1 MKSSIEPVIIGPAII
16 GPAIIG
22 PAIFHYVISML
33 QLSTILL
40 QRKFFN
46 FSGTFRWNDT
56 KDKILLRE
64 VRVVEPYLWKVGSKQ
79 AGQGWTETAN
89 LVNAYEGFKDMPR
102 DQRAVRERFN
112 KLMGEFRSKTRVE
125 ENASGISPDPP
136 SEVEV
141 LFGEMSEII
150 LSTVHTQ
157 SDKSKDEKDDR
168 AKALVV
174 RDAAMHTWGKSKGGI
189 RSSEDESD
197 NSDLSSER
205 SNKPKSRRRR
215 SRKRSGDALE
225 YLKMKS
231 NESMS
236 IQQQELEL
244 RKQQTIIEQQKL
256 EAKEKQQQQKQDE
269 LIQQQKMNQI
279 LENQQQQFNIQQ
291 QQQQMQMHAA
301 MLAVLE
307 KLAK

>member
-1 MKSSIEPVIIGPAII
+1 
-16 GPAIIG
+16 
-22 PAIFHYVISML
+22 
-33 QLSTILL
+33 
-40 QRKFFN
+40 
-46 FSGTFRWNDT
+46 
-56 KDKILLRE
+56 
-64 VRVVEPYLWKVGSKQ
+64 
-79 AGQGWTETAN
+79 
-89 LVNAYEGFKDMPR
+89 
-102 DQRAVRERFN
+102 
-112 KLMGEFRSKTRVE
+112 
-125 ENASGISPDPP
+125 
-136 SEVEV
+136 
-141 LFGEMSEII
+141 MSEII

-189 RSSEDESD
+189 RSSEDESA

-244 RKQQTIIEQQKL
+244 
-256 EAKEKQQQQKQDE
+256 
-269 LIQQQKMNQI
+269 
-279 LENQQQQFNIQQ
+279 
-291 QQQQMQMHAA
+291 
-301 MLAVLE
+301 
-307 KLAK
+307 